1 MSTTSGLGG
10 IFGFEVVCGDPLGT
24 CSFAGLLEC
33 GGLSLGGMLVVCR
46 GAIVFCGDSVLNAT
60 NSRSSETDLDSD
72 TSVLAVVLGLGR
84 GRRVRCTLEA
94 NVVLGDLVLR
104 VAGTRAVVRTTVA
117 GTSVLRALDS
127 RSVAATGL
135 VRGAS
140 GVVVL
145 GLGRT
150 RWVRFGVLG
159 AFVVTQVSVLSVT
172 GSRSLV
178 GTGLDSATSGL
189 GIGFGLG
196 RGRCF
201 ICVFLGASV
210 VTWTSGLR
218 VTGSRTTAGTVFVLG
233 A

>member
-10 IFGFEVVCGDPLGT
+10 IFGFEVVCRDPLGT

-84 GRRVRCTLEA
+84 GRRVRCTLGA
-94 NVVLGDLVLR
+94 NVVL
-104 VAGTRAVVRTTVA
+104 AGTRAVVRTTVA

>member
-1 MSTTSGLGG
+1 M
-10 IFGFEVVCGDPLGT
+10 
-24 CSFAGLLEC
+24 
-33 GGLSLGGMLVVCR
+33 SLGGGLVVCL

-84 GRRVRCTLEA
+84 GRRVRCTLGA

-104 VAGTRAVVRTTVA
+104 VAGTRAVVRTTVV

-159 AFVVTQVSVLSVT
+159 A
-172 GSRSLV
+172 
-178 GTGLDSATSGL
+178 GLDSATSGL